1 MSFKHWV
8 MYKLIPWYTGLGI
21 TKRTVT
27 LEVLGRKSGKPI
39 RVSLSRTNYNGHSY
53 LVSLGGESSWVRNVK
68 AAKGEAFILSG
79 RRIPIRLIE
88 TRHEEIAPI
97 LLAYVQD
104 RAFLHSGA
112 QSSQLFFGLG
122 PHPTLQEM
130 QAIADRYVVFEIVPR
145 GVTPSTTT

>member
-1 MSFKHWV
+1 

-39 RVSLSRTNYNGHSY
+39 RVSLSRTDYNGHSY
-53 LVSLGGESSWVRNVK
+53 FISLGGESSWVRNVK
-68 AAKGEAFILSG
+68 TAKGEAFILSG

-88 TRHEEIAPI
+88 TKHDEIAPI

-122 PHPTLQEM
+122 PHPTLQEV
-130 QAIADRYVVFEIVPR
+130 QAIAGRYVVFEIVPR